1 MKPNLPAI
9 GRDATE
15 HGWIKERIIHFT
27 HLNTGR
33 PLRRGSRPAT
43 AEEAL
48 PHAVGV
54 AGATPG
60 SRAAAKRTHVGFL
73 SEQAGQLS
81 QRDQPS
87 TIFRRQRGRETPT
100 WRSEAMETAMSSGR
114 SAHRPAGAGAGEST
128 ISFPLLREYATEMA
142 RAALLSVCAAVLL
155 NRG

>member
-15 HGWIKERIIHFT
+15 HGWIKERTIHFT

-54 AGATPG
+54 AGAAPG
-60 SRAAAKRTHVGFL
+60 SRAGAKRAHVGFL
-73 SEQAGQLS
+73 REQA
-81 QRDQPS
+81 
-87 TIFRRQRGRETPT
+87 
-100 WRSEAMETAMSSGR
+100 
-114 SAHRPAGAGAGEST
+114 EST
-128 ISFPLLREYATEMA
+128 RPTQYDLREIEGERDAYLEE
-142 RAALLSVCAAVLL
+142 RGDGEGDVLGEVGPPPRRRWREHHFVSSSRRVR
-155 NRG
+155 N